1 MPVPPGKTRRP
12 HLRGATR
19 RWAVGGIALLAT
31 TGVLVGCSTGG
42 GTKYVSLGDSYTAGP
57 LIPKQQPDPLGCLRS
72 DHDYPHLTATA
83 LHLSLTDASCSGAET
98 KDMTSAQS
106 VPLGGTNPPQF
117 DAIDKST
124 KVVSLG
130 IGGNDIDFST
140 IVENCLAT
148 SPSGPTAVGQTCKSF
163 YDAGGV
169 DQLAAVI
176 SATAPKVAAVIT
188 GIRARAASDA
198 KIFVMGYPALL
209 PATGTGCWPQMPL
222 TTTDVPYL
230 RQVALELNGMLRS
243 VATANGATY
252 VDTYTSSLPFNACT
266 PAATRYVEPLIPGNA
281 AAPVHPNAR
290 GMAHDAALLEAA
302 MQKAGVS

>member
-1 MPVPPGKTRRP
+1 MPALLQLLTK
-12 HLRGATR
+12 GAART
-19 RWAVGGIALLAT
+19 WAVGAIALLT
-31 TGVLVGCSTGG
+31 TAGVLTSCSTG

-57 LIPKQQPDPLGCLRS
+57 LIPKQQLDPLGCLRS
-72 DHDYPHLTATA
+72 DHDYPHLTAAA
-83 LHLSLTDASCSGAET
+83 LHLQLTDVSCSGAET
-98 KDMTSAQS
+98 KDMTSPQS

-117 DAIDKST
+117 DALDKNT

-140 IVENCLAT
+140 IVENCLAS
-148 SPSGPTAVGQTCKSF
+148 SPSGPTRVGQTCKS
-163 YDAGGV
+163 YYTSGGV

-188 GIRARAASDA
+188 GIRQRAASGV

-209 PATGTGCWPQMPL
+209 PATGNGCFPQMPI

-243 VATANGATY
+243 VANANSATF
-252 VDTYTSSLPFNACT
+252 VDTYTSGLPFNACT
-266 PAATRYVEPLIPGNA
+266 SASTRYVEPIIPGNP

-290 GMAHDAALLEAA
+290 GMAHDAELLTAA
-302 MQKAGVS
+302 IQKAGVG

>member
-1 MPVPPGKTRRP
+1 MPAL
-12 HLRGATR
+12 LRLPTR
-19 RWAVGGIALLAT
+19 RWAAGGIALLAAA
-31 TGVLVGCSTGG
+31 GALASCATGG
-42 GTKYVSLGDSYTAGP
+42 GTRYVSLGDSYTAGP
-57 LIPKQQPDPLGCLRS
+57 LIPRQQLDPLGCLRS

-83 LHLSLTDASCSGAET
+83 LHLSLSDVSCSGAET
-98 KDMTSAQS
+98 KDMTSSQS

-130 IGGNDIDFST
+130 IGGNDIDFIS

-148 SPSGPTAVGQTCKSF
+148 SPTGPTAVGQTCKSH

-169 DQLAAVI
+169 DQLAALI
-176 SATAPKVAAVIT
+176 TATAPKVASVVT
-188 GIRARAASDA
+188 GIRQRAASDV

-209 PATGTGCWPQMPL
+209 PGTGTGCFPQMPL

-243 VATANGATY
+243 VANANGATF

-266 PAATRYVEPLIPGNA
+266 PAATRYVEPLIPGNP

-302 MQKAGVS
+302 MHNAGVS